1 MPQRRFIL
9 GRTLTLLLAMAASV
23 GVLGQGPVLVG
34 LRYDDFVGPPAKG
47 PDQRLRM
54 ENALFAACRRVGLV
68 PTVSVV
74 PAAKRYLDENLGPWD
89 SPAGRQRVLLLRSLA
104 TRGAIDLAQH
114 GYRHDFRP
122 DEREASEVA
131 GLPEA
136 RQREMIS
143 FGKQVLRGL
152 VGRSVTTFVPPA
164 NSYDAA
170 TLDALAATGFQ
181 VISGMLGEGPA
192 HREDLMY
199 VPVTV
204 EFAHLEDAV
213 RNAAA
218 YPGPTL
224 VIAMLHPYEIRDY
237 AEGTGQHSMAEIEA
251 TLLRIKAISGV
262 EFTSIGQVQ
271 REHPELA
278 CASHF
283 RAAAELTPRFR
294 SRVFK
299 PLVYL
304 ALGGRQR
311 WAWWPQE
318 VYRGVRWVFAVPY
331 AGGITLV
338 TGVGL
343 ATVAWRRRQWRR
355 SGRRR
360 LRRAR

>member
-1 MPQRRFIL
+1 MPHHHFIWA
-9 GRTLTLLLAMAASV
+9 RLLALFWLLAAGT
-23 GVLGQGPVLVG
+23 GVVAQGPVLVG
-34 LRYDDFVGPPAKG
+34 LRYDDFVGPPAQG
-47 PDQRLRM
+47 PDERLPM
-54 ENALFAACRRVGLV
+54 EEALFAACRRVGLV

-74 PAAKRYLDENLGPWD
+74 PAAKRYLDENLGSWNT
-89 SPAGRQRVLLLRSLA
+89 PAGRRRVLLLRNLA
-104 TRGAIDLAQH
+104 TRGAIDLAQR
-114 GYRHDFRP
+114 GYRHEFRP
-122 DEREASEVA
+122 DQREASEMA

-143 FGKQVLRGL
+143 FGKQVLRSL
-152 VGRSVTTFVPPA
+152 LGRPVTTFVPPA

-170 TLDALAATGFQ
+170 TLDALAATGFR
-181 VISGMLGEGPA
+181 VISGMLGEGVA

-199 VPVTV
+199 IPVTV

-213 RNAAA
+213 RNAVA
-218 YPGPTL
+218 YSGPTL

-237 AEGTGQHSMAEIEA
+237 AEDTGEHDVAEIEA
-251 TLLRIKAISGV
+251 MLLRIKALPGV

-283 RAAAELTPRFR
+283 RAVAELTPRFR
-294 SRVFK
+294 SPLFK
-299 PLVYL
+299 PLVYF
-304 ALGGRQR
+304 ALGGRRR
-311 WAWWPQE
+311 WAWWPEE

-331 AGGITLV
+331 VGGGMLV
-338 TGVGL
+338 TGAGG
-343 ATVAWRRRQWRR
+343 ATVVWRRRQQRR